1 MLETTYLG
9 LQLKNPIIA
18 SASPLSRNLA
28 DLRRL
33 ENSGASAVVFYSLF
47 EEEINSEAFMLDSYL
62 TEHSESHA
70 EAASY
75 FPQLDR
81 FGSIGPVEYLVKISE
96 AKEMLDIPVIA
107 SLNGVSS
114 GGWIEYAK
122 YIEDAGADALELNL
136 YYIPT
141 DPFLNGTEIEQM
153 YLQVL
158 RHVKSTVS
166 IPVAMKLNPFFSSLP
181 NMVNQIQLAGGDG
194 VVLFNR
200 FYQPDLDLELLD
212 VKPHLVY
219 STSEE
224 LRLPL
229 RWIALLY
236 GRITGIDYALTTGV
250 HTAEDAL
257 KGIAAGASVVMLAS
271 ALLQHGAEYIRPM
284 LNAMEDW
291 LVKKEYDS
299 LAQLKGSLSQTNCPS
314 PAAFERANYLK
325 LIGSFSDEREVG

>member
-9 LQLKNPIIA
+9 LPLKNPIVA
-18 SASPLSRNLA
+18 SASPLSKNLT

-33 ENSGASAVVFYSLF
+33 EDSGAAAVVFYSLF
-47 EEEINSEAFMLDSYL
+47 EEEINTEMFMLDSYL
-62 TEHSESHA
+62 TENTESHL

-75 FPQLDR
+75 FPQLNR
-81 FGSIGPVEYLVKISE
+81 FGNVGPADYLTKISE
-96 AKEMLDIPVIA
+96 AKAALDIPIIA

-114 GGWIEYAK
+114 GGWIQYAK
-122 YIEDAGADALELNL
+122 YLEDAGADALELNL

-141 DPFLNGTEIEQM
+141 DPMLNGTEIEQM

-158 RHVKSTVS
+158 RHVKATIS
-166 IPVAMKLNPFFSSLP
+166 IPVAMKLNPFFSSMP
-181 NMVNQIQLAGGDG
+181 NIAYQFQQAGADG
-194 VVLFNR
+194 LVLFNR
-200 FYQPDLDLELLD
+200 FYQPDLDLENLD
-212 VKPHLVY
+212 VYPHLVY
-219 STSEE
+219 STSSE
-224 LRLPL
+224 LKLPL

-271 ALLQHGAEYIRPM
+271 ALLQHGPEYIAP
-284 LNAMEDW
+284 LLKEIEAW
-291 LVKKEYDS
+291 LVEKEYDS
-299 LAQLKGSLSQTNCPS
+299 LMQLKGSLSQANCPS

-325 LIGSFSDEREVG
+325 LVGSFLPTNK